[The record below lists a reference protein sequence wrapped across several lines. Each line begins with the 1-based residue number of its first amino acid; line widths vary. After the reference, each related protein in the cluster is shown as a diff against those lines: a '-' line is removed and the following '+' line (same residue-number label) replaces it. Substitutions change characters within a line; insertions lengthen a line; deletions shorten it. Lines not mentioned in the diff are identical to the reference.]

1 MKKEWMKKIKSE
13 PVEDLEN
20 DYDREYYS
28 YGNPDTQSNAG
39 NASNDLYN
47 SYDDGEPTITIS
59 TESVTEVAKAEPL
72 LKRTFTP
79 MDCNDGPDV
88 VDAMKDERVVVVCVE
103 ELDRENF
110 LRLFD
115 YIMGAVRALDAKFE
129 KIDRDTV
136 VIFPYNVDET
146 ISIDDLDEEVIPS
159 EEEETDE
166 TVG

>member
-79 MDCNDGPDV
+79 LDCNDGPDV

>member
-115 YIMGAVRALDAKFE
+115 YIMGAVQALDGNVH
-129 KIDRDTV
+129 KINKSTV
-136 VIFPYNVDET
+136 ALIPYGADMGA
-146 ISIDDLDEEVIPS
+146 IDDDELLEGYGDEES
-159 EEEETDE
+159 EEEQDE
-166 TVG
+166 E